1 MNLGIG
7 DSTAKDLSLKRIR
20 FDEKAVKKCYGIKSW
35 TNPFTKTSNIFCL
48 SSGLVPCYEVQYDL
62 LEAQKIGKL
71 CLDTFITER
80 IETNNIDFYAPIKK
94 NCLRTFEKEIKTVR
108 LNVSNQ
114 QVAIGADRETFAR
127 LLLMQQ
133 KRKGNLK
140 EVLTYELGPLPLSIS
155 NYDGTLRKTQK
166 SKLFQHL
173 KSSIVTCVTIPENCP
188 QIFDGMVLLQKL
200 PKILKTFGD
209 ISDYILKKFLHGST
223 RVAFFVTDYYLED
236 PINCSSVCIWYNQN
250 ERDEKTASDTKAVGK
265 IPAKFGKQTGPN

>member
-1 MNLGIG
+1 MQWWVLSSHNTATLIADLRKSLNLGIG
-7 DSTAKDLSLKRIR
+7 DNTAKDLCLKQIR
-20 FDEKAVKKCYGIKSW
+20 FDEKAVKKCYELINSW
-35 TNPFTKTSNIFCL
+35 TSPFTKASNIFCL
-48 SSGLVPCYEVQYDL
+48 SSGLVPWYEVQYDL

-155 NYDGTLRKTQK
+155 DYDGTLRKTQK
-166 SKLFQHL
+166 SKPFHHL
-173 KSSIVTCVTIPENCP
+173 SR
-188 QIFDGMVLLQKL
+188 QLLLVQQY
-200 PKILKTFGD
+200 PKIVPKYLMEWFCCKNTEN
-209 ISDYILKKFLHGST
+209 IKNIWWHNRLYIKEITSW
-223 RVAFFVTDYYLED
+223 VY
-236 PINCSSVCIWYNQN
+236 SSCLFCNRLLLRRFQ
-250 ERDEKTASDTKAVGK
+250 
-265 IPAKFGKQTGPN
+265 

>member
-1 MNLGIG
+1 MH
-7 DSTAKDLSLKRIR
+7 LSRKIVSVLLKR
-20 FDEKAVKKCYGIKSW
+20 KKK
-35 TNPFTKTSNIFCL
+35 P
-48 SSGLVPCYEVQYDL
+48 
-62 LEAQKIGKL
+62 
-71 CLDTFITER
+71 
-80 IETNNIDFYAPIKK
+80 
-94 NCLRTFEKEIKTVR
+94 VR

-114 QVAIGADRETFAR
+114 KVAIRADRETFAR
-127 LLLMQQ
+127 LLLIQQ
-133 KRKGNLK
+133 KRKVNLK

-209 ISDYILKKFLHGST
+209 ISDYILKKLIHGST

-236 PINCSSVCIWYNQN
+236 SIKFI
-250 ERDEKTASDTKAVGK
+250 ERDSRSAYGTIRMKVMRRQQV
-265 IPAKFGKQTGPN
+265 IPKQWKKFLQNSEN

>member
-1 MNLGIG
+1 MH
-7 DSTAKDLSLKRIR
+7 LSRKIVSVLLKR
-20 FDEKAVKKCYGIKSW
+20 KK
-35 TNPFTKTSNIFCL
+35 
-48 SSGLVPCYEVQYDL
+48 
-62 LEAQKIGKL
+62 
-71 CLDTFITER
+71 
-80 IETNNIDFYAPIKK
+80 
-94 NCLRTFEKEIKTVR
+94 KTVR

-114 QVAIGADRETFAR
+114 KVAIRADRETFAR
-127 LLLMQQ
+127 LLLIQQ
-133 KRKGNLK
+133 KRKVNLK